1 MDLLDF
7 LEPEN
12 IHAWVHFW
20 VYHDAMRLVK
30 EGRVFIAETTRTR
43 ALCTVWEGKKRYPV
57 ELKVADVP
65 RERLTYQCHCRQSR
79 AALCVHA
86 AAAGLA
92 VYEKL
97 ISDLRSSW
105 RFQVQALSRVE
116 QAVARKKPPNPY
128 WLFVALVWETDEA
141 YLAPYRFWIK
151 KLPGDI
157 LPPDEP
163 LTLQLL
169 AELVTHNPW
178 MWDYIKV
185 FRSGENFAGCVNV
198 PQEHWPLLRLLQTTA
213 RRIPYTYG
221 GHWYDLGSLLDMV
234 TEAQLPLMLVEDSQV
249 LPLHVFRGV
258 SPALGVSRAEAG
270 AQVSPRWEA
279 RTTSGERTLISIPP
293 EDSVLLTQKPPLW
306 VLSGEH
312 LLRFHP
318 SLNDANSLADI
329 IRFQKEVQVP
339 AEDLDEFSAAL
350 SELLEQNPAAVIS
363 DDIQRLHLK
372 VPFTPRLYLE
382 EGQDASLQAR
392 LMFAYGEHV
401 LPYQASLPEVTV
413 LFDPDTWETTEIVR
427 QPEREQALYGKIR
440 SARYGLKRSGKGYD
454 DNVLL
459 LRARVDP
466 VDFLLKKVPL
476 LVQDGFEI
484 FGEETLKSA
493 RVNRNKPTIALRVSS
508 GIDWFDLQAA
518 VKFGDTEAAWKDVR
532 RAIRK
537 KERYIKLADGS
548 IGEIPEEWV
557 QRYRHLF
564 GMAEETEDGL
574 RMSAQQVVL
583 LDQLLEEMDEFAV
596 DDEFQRRRERLRNF
610 SGIQEVPLP
619 VGFVGELRPYQK
631 AGYNWLHFLHEY
643 GFGGCLADDM
653 GLGKTVQ
660 VLVFLL
666 SLRENGHARSP
677 DLIVVP
683 RSLLVN
689 WQREAERFTPS
700 LKVLLHFGQMRRKD
714 ASLFEDYDLVIT
726 TYGTMLRDIQ
736 MLRSCRFHYAVLDES
751 QAIKNPLAK
760 TSRAARRLN
769 SDHRLVMTGTPVE
782 NTTFELWSQF
792 AFLNPG
798 LLGSL
803 EYFKQE
809 FSAPIEKQQDE
820 QAAQLLRGMVYPF
833 ILRRTKDQVAP
844 ELPPR
849 TERVIYCDMEPAQRK
864 FYLRTRDFYRAQ
876 LLGILDEQGVN
887 NARMKILEGLLR
899 LRQICNHPKLVKKTF
914 RGDSAK
920 MDILLDTMETL
931 HAEGHRALVFS
942 QFVQMLALLR
952 RELERRGIPYEY
964 LDGSTANRQ
973 QRVDRFQEDESI
985 PFFLISLKAGGVGL
999 NLTGADYV
1007 LHVDPWWNPAV
1018 EMQATDRT
1026 HRIGQAKPV
1035 FVYRF
1040 ITRNSVEE
1048 KILQLQER
1056 KKDLV
1061 RQLIATEGAFFKNL
1075 TAEDVKILFGE

>member
-1 MDLLDF
+1 MDLLNL
-7 LEPEN
+7 LEPDS
-12 IHAWVHFW
+12 ILAWVHFW
-20 VYHDAMRLVK
+20 TYHEALQLVNQQQ
-30 EGRVFIAETTRTR
+30 VFIKEATRAR
-43 ALCTVWEGKKRYPV
+43 ALCTVQVGRKRYSV
-57 ELKVADVP
+57 ELQAGDD
-65 RERLTYQCHCRQSR
+65 RLRYRCQCRFSR
-79 AALCVHA
+79 SGMCVHA

-92 VYEKL
+92 VHEKL
-97 ISDLRSSW
+97 LDDLRSSW
-105 RFQVQALSRVE
+105 KFQVQAFARVE
-116 QAVARKKPPNPY
+116 RAISRKKPPNPY
-128 WLFVALVWETDEA
+128 WLFVALVWEDDEP
-141 YLAPYRFWIK
+141 YLAPYRLWIK

-157 LPPDEP
+157 LPADEP
-163 LTLQLL
+163 LTPQLL
-169 AELVTHNPW
+169 ADLTMHNPW
-178 MWDYIKV
+178 LWDYIKV
-185 FRSGENFAGCVNV
+185 FRSGENFAGCVNI
-198 PQEHWPLLRLLQTTA
+198 PREHWPLLRLLQTTA
-213 RRIPYTYG
+213 RRTPYFYG
-221 GHWYDLGSLLDMV
+221 ARLPYDLGSLLDMV
-234 TEAQLPLMLVEDSQV
+234 TEAGLPLLAVEDAAAR
-249 LPLHVFRGV
+249 PLQVFRDV
-258 SPALGVSRAEAG
+258 SPVLEVSKTDGSARIA
-270 AQVSPRWEA
+270 PRWEA
-279 RTTSGERTLISIPP
+279 RNAAGERALVSISS
-293 EDSVLLTQKPPLW
+293 ENSRLLTKKFPVW
-306 VLSGEH
+306 VLSEEY
-312 LLRFHP
+312 LLRFHAA
-318 SLNDANSLADI
+318 LNDARSLEDI
-329 IRFQKEVQVP
+329 IRFQRTAQVP
-339 AEDLDEFSAAL
+339 EEELDEFSTAV
-350 SELLEQNPAAVIS
+350 SELLEQNPAAVVS
-363 DDIQRLHLK
+363 EDIQRARLEMPL
-372 VPFTPRLYLE
+372 TPRLYLE
-382 EGQDASLQAR
+382 EDEDAVLLVR

-401 LPYQASLPEVTV
+401 LPYQASLPEMTV
-413 LFDPDTWETTEIVR
+413 LFDPDTWDATEIVR
-427 QPEREQALYGKIR
+427 QPEQEQALYTRIR
-440 SARYGLKRSGKGYD
+440 SARYGLKRSGKNYD

-493 RVNRNKPTIALRVSS
+493 RVNRNKPTISLRVSS

-518 VKFGDTEAAWKDVR
+518 VKFGDTEADWKDVR
-532 RAIRK
+532 RAVRK
-537 KERYIKLADGS
+537 KERYIKLADGT
-548 IGEIPEEWV
+548 IGEIPDEWV
-557 QRYRHLF
+557 QRYRYLF
-564 GMAEETEDGL
+564 GMAEETEEGL

-610 SGIQEVPLP
+610 SGIQDVPLP
-619 VGFVGELRPYQK
+619 SGFVGELRPYQK

-666 SLRENGHARSP
+666 SLRESGHSDAP

-700 LKVLLHFGQMRRKD
+700 LKVLLHFGQTRRKEPD
-714 ASLFEDYDLVIT
+714 RFREYDLVIT

-736 MLRSCRFHYAVLDES
+736 MLRSFRFHYAVLDES

-809 FSAPIEKQQDE
+809 FGNPIEKQQDE

-899 LRQICNHPKLVKKTF
+899 LRQICNHPKLVKKNF

-920 MDILLDTMETL
+920 MEILLDTMETL
-931 HAEGHRALVFS
+931 HSEGHRALVFS
-942 QFVQMLALLR
+942 QFVQMLTLLR
-952 RELERRGIPYEY
+952 RELDRRGIPYEY
-964 LDGSTANRQ
+964 LDGSTTNRQ
-973 QRVDRFQEDESI
+973 RRVDRFQEDESI

-1026 HRIGQAKPV
+1026 HRIGQEKPV

-1040 ITRNSVEE
+1040 ITRDSVEE

>member
-1 MDLLDF
+1 MDLLNF
-7 LEPEN
+7 LDPEN
-12 IHAWVHFW
+12 ILMWVHFW
-20 VYHDAMRLVK
+20 TYHEAIQLVNQ
-30 EGRVFIAETTRTR
+30 ERVFIKEATRSR
-43 ALCTVWEGKKRYPV
+43 ALCTVQVGRKQYPV
-57 ELKVADVP
+57 ELEATDSGM
-65 RERLTYQCHCRQSR
+65 RYRCHCRLSR
-79 AALCVHA
+79 TAMCVHV

-92 VYEKL
+92 VHEKL
-97 ISDLRSSW
+97 LDDLRSSW
-105 RFQVQALSRVE
+105 KFQVQTFARVE
-116 QAVARKKPPNPY
+116 QAIARKKPPNPY
-128 WLFVALVWETDEA
+128 WLFVALVWEDDEP
-141 YLAPYRFWIK
+141 YLVPYRLWIK

-157 LPPDEP
+157 LPADEP
-163 LTLQLL
+163 LTPQLL
-169 AELVTHNPW
+169 ADLTMHNPW
-178 MWDYIKV
+178 LWDYIKA
-185 FRSGENFAGCVNV
+185 FRSGENFAGCVNI
-198 PQEHWPLLRLLQTTA
+198 PREHWPLLRLLQTAA
-213 RRIPYTYG
+213 RRTPYLYG
-221 GHWYDLGSLLDMV
+221 IRSPYDLGSLLDMV
-234 TEAQLPLMLVEDSQV
+234 TEAGLPLLAVEDAAAR
-249 LPLHVFRGV
+249 PLHVFRDV
-258 SPALGVSRAEAG
+258 SPVLEVSRTDGQARIA
-270 AQVSPRWEA
+270 PRWEA
-279 RTTSGERTLISIPP
+279 RNAAGEQTLVSLSP
-293 EDSVLLTQKPPLW
+293 ESSRLLTKKFPVW
-306 VLSGEH
+306 VLSEEN
-312 LLRFHP
+312 LLRFQAALSDAR
-318 SLNDANSLADI
+318 SLEDI
-329 IRFQKEVQVP
+329 IHFQKAAQVP
-339 AEDLDEFSAAL
+339 EEELDEFSAAL
-350 SELLEQNPAAVIS
+350 SELLEQNPAAVVS
-363 DDIQRLHLK
+363 DDIQRSRLE

-382 EGQDASLQAR
+382 EGEDSTLLVR
-392 LMFAYGEHV
+392 LMFAYGEHT
-401 LPYQASLPEVTV
+401 LPYQASLPEMTV
-413 LFDPDTWETTEIVR
+413 LFDPDTWEATEIVR
-427 QPEREQALYGKIR
+427 QPEREQALYTRIR
-440 SARYGLKRSGKGYD
+440 SARYGLKRSGKNYA

-493 RVNRNKPTIALRVSS
+493 RVNRNKPTISLRVSS

-518 VKFGDTEAAWKDVR
+518 VKFGDTVADWKDVR

-537 KERYIKLADGS
+537 KERYIKLADGT

-564 GMAEETEDGL
+564 GMAEETEEGL

-596 DDEFQRRRERLRNF
+596 DEEFQRRRERLRNF
-610 SGIQEVPLP
+610 SGIRDVPLP
-619 VGFVGELRPYQK
+619 AGFVGELRPYQK

-666 SLRENGHARSP
+666 SLREDGHAQAP

-700 LKVLLHFGQMRRKD
+700 LKVLLHFGQTRRKE
-714 ASLFEDYDLVIT
+714 AGHFGDYDLVIT

-736 MLRSCRFHYAVLDES
+736 MLRSFRFHYAVLDES

-809 FSAPIEKQQDE
+809 FGNPIEKQQDE

-876 LLGILDEQGVN
+876 LLGILDEQGVD

-899 LRQICNHPKLVKKTF
+899 LRQICNHPKLVKKNF

-920 MDILLDTMETL
+920 MEILLDTMETL

-942 QFVQMLALLR
+942 QFVQMLTLLR

-964 LDGSTANRQ
+964 LDGSTTNRQ
-973 QRVDRFQEDESI
+973 KRVDRFQEDESI

-1026 HRIGQAKPV
+1026 HRIGQEKPV

-1040 ITRNSVEE
+1040 ITRDSVEE